1 MSITARNALTIAIAM
16 FACGSA
22 LAESESSDMQ
32 VSAEVVSNCTI
43 STTDMN
49 FGAYDPIGA
58 NAEEPLN
65 SSGEVTIQC
74 TLGSEV
80 TVTLDYGQHAELL
93 GEGRGDG
100 AIRKLASAGSSMQYE
115 LYGDAAHKDAWGV
128 SAISSFSMVGTGN
141 EQTLTVHG
149 TIPAGQNLEVGSYSD
164 VVTATVEFF

>member
-1 MSITARNALTIAIAM
+1 MSITTRNALTIAIAL
-16 FACGSA
+16 FSADSA
-22 LAESESSDMQ
+22 LAGSESTDMQ

-43 STTDMN
+43 SSTDMN

-65 SSGEVTIQC
+65 ATGEVTIQC

-80 TVTLDYGQHAELL
+80 AVTLDSGQHAGMS
-93 GEGRGDG
+93 GEGRGG
-100 AIRKLASAGSSMQYE
+100 AAIRKLASEESTMQYE
-115 LYGDAAHKDAWGV
+115 LYGDAAHRDAWGASAV
-128 SAISSFSMVGTGN
+128 SNFFMVGTGYA
-141 EQTLTVHG
+141 QTMTVHG